1 MPGFQE
7 STKSSRLLWR
17 EAESWGLG
25 RFQTPRKAHHN
36 DDSGNEYSR
45 GLLSLPGKASRNL
58 IRKLICLRMVDKNL
72 MSTEPGRFKS
82 LKLFPLIPARPFLN
96 TIMDLK
102 RPWGIQ
108 RKSFQH
114 LFDMK
119 SLTQAIH
126 RAIKEVGSGR
136 FDGNI
141 VWGSVDKWSV
151 QVTISGI
158 LN

>member
-1 MPGFQE
+1 
-7 STKSSRLLWR
+7 
-17 EAESWGLG
+17 
-25 RFQTPRKAHHN
+25 
-36 DDSGNEYSR
+36 
-45 GLLSLPGKASRNL
+45 
-58 IRKLICLRMVDKNL
+58 MVDENL
-72 MSTEPGRFKS
+72 MSNEPGGFKS
-82 LKLFPLIPARPFLN
+82 LKLFSLIPGRPFLN

-108 RKSFQH
+108 LNSFQY

-136 FDGNI
+136 FDGNV